1 MKRLMAE
8 SVQKDPATSGRS
20 GFTLLEIMIALAIIS
35 IAMVSLMSL
44 ANRTIGVHDRLQQLT
59 VATLLAQQR
68 MAEAEVSSQHGTLD
82 SGDSRGTFADPY
94 QDYSWRISYADT
106 PLPSVR
112 MVTVTVF
119 RGDEEQNELVDLTSF
134 IF

>member
-1 MKRLMAE
+1 MRKSAAISSR
-8 SVQKDPATSGRS
+8 G
-20 GFTLLEIMIALAIIS
+20 GFTLLEVMIALAIIS
-35 IAMVSLMSL
+35 IAMISLLSL

-59 VATLLAQQR
+59 VATLLAQQK
-68 MAEAEVSSQHGTLD
+68 MAETEVSSRQGTLD
-82 SGDSRGTFADPY
+82 GGDSRGAFADPY

-112 MVTVTVF
+112 MVTVTVL
-119 RGDEEQNELVDLTSF
+119 RGNEEHELVDLTSF